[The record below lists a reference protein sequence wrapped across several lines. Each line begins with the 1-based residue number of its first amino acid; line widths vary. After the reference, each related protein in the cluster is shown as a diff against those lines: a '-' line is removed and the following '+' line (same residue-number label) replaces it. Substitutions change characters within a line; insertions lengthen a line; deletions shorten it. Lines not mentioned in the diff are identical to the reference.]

1 MWTGE
6 GRRSSTTTD
15 AEGRF
20 ELTSLL
26 AGDHVVEFRL
36 DREIASLASEVP
48 TKFFVSLEPGEIREL
63 VIDVPVSRGAQVTL
77 HGLLNQRDAAE
88 ATIHFDL
95 DGDSI
100 LDLELD
106 EEGLGTAMLP
116 ADQPLSVSLELA
128 DGPRRFVGVFQFVA
142 GVSIETIQLDT
153 MTLVIELDAPLADG
167 YLCFEVEGDLDCIR
181 GEPIDVGSHGPIVR
195 FDHLPLA
202 ATDRV
207 IRKFE
212 RDSPVRSLEAE
223 LEGLPTTP
231 GMTRRL
237 EWRSNSAGD

>member
-1 MWTGE
+1 MPNRLQHECLVFAT
-6 GRRSSTTTD
+6 
-15 AEGRF
+15 
-20 ELTSLL
+20 ELLEAV
-26 AGDHVVEFRL
+26 AG
-36 DREIASLASEVP
+36 EIASENVVGWFAGRMEFGPRALGCRSIIGDARSPAMQTQMNLRIKFRESFRPFAPVVLREEV
-48 TKFFVSLEPGEIREL
+48 S
-63 VIDVPVSRGAQVTL
+63 
-77 HGLLNQRDAAE
+77 NY
-88 ATIHFDL
+88 FDL